1 MYRTDRSI
9 AHQAL
14 RDLLASMV
22 SEVKRDRK
30 RMSPPDVAFDLGYM
44 CALTYAIKVEVQ
56 NTMTWGH
63 EHDHLR
69 KDVQQCKDLVDRLN
83 GGVAS

>member
-56 NTMTWGH
+56 NTIETVQ
-63 EHDHLR
+63 DALQ
-69 KDVQQCKDLVDRLN
+69 KDFEKMIEVP
-83 GGVAS
+83 S